1 MSKVEF
7 YNRLKNN
14 SSGLNPFKP
23 KNYSPAMKKILSVPD
38 NAKRFLQFM
47 EKFAKENP
55 NNKLSDLVEG
65 AKEQGEKPITI
76 DRLKAVVRF
85 LNEGSDNAFRAMI
98 KGVSKGNEINV
109 IFVEQIEGL
118 KESVDKF
125 KKDSEKEE
133 PKQEMEVMAG
143 GETQPMEDTKAQP
156 KKGNLRKTRFDKVDE
171 EIKKEKDEFDK
182 LAKETSKN
190 VVDEMMNKIKLEI
203 KKEEEEEE
211 VEDYLEFKKKLDEDE
226 EIEAEEADENGEP
239 LGSEEEKKEKIEEIK
254 KERREENDEEEEPL
268 ILRRKNKKERRE
280 NKEKQDKEFN
290 EFRKEFNEFEKELEL
305 EKEAK
310 VIIEEALGKIKL
322 LKGMKEKETDD
333 DPELREKIINEEIA
347 RYEEQIRRMEQTS
360 QPPKQMELKG
370 TGSQEKEVP
379 IKDVPSSVI
388 PLPDERKS
396 AEFKTENQ
404 LLEDINYFFK
414 TYEPILKDSLPRYE
428 KIIKI
433 SDDKIRL
440 RDLKDL
446 HRRLVALIGDTDKK
460 EDEFKLGISKDGKT
474 VGIILNADK
483 YLDEKINMILLEK
496 ITNGLKPEDLLVNV
510 EIPEDKTDSKRV
522 GSYELTKGRSGILS
536 ATRAPVYRSIPSTAP
551 KDSDDY
557 KPKDKRRFGPIELK
571 SLPSQ
576 EWNQVNAA
584 KKMVRLEDIV
594 YSERDRK
601 PDRLKIYL

>member
-14 SSGLNPFKP
+14 NSGLNPFKS

-38 NAKRFLQFM
+38 TAKRFLVFM

-65 AKEQGEKPITI
+65 AQEQGEKPITI
-76 DRLKAVVRF
+76 NRLKAVVRF
-85 LNEGSDNAFRAMI
+85 LNEGSDNAFRAMN
-98 KGVSKGNEINV
+98 KGVSKGDEIEV
-109 IFVEQIEGL
+109 IFVQQIEGL
-118 KESVDKF
+118 KDFVDKF
-125 KKDSEKEE
+125 KGDSKEE
-133 PKQEMEVMAG
+133 SKEEIEVMAS
-143 GETQPMEDTKAQP
+143 GEMKPKEEEKEQP
-156 KKGNLRKTRFDKVDE
+156 KKRNLRKSRFDKVDE
-171 EIKKEKDEFDK
+171 EIKKEKEEFDK
-182 LAKETSKN
+182 AAKETSKS
-190 VVDEMMNKIKLEI
+190 VVDEMMDKIKQEM
-203 KKEEEEEE
+203 KKQEEKEEEEEE
-211 VEDYLEFKKKLDEDE
+211 
-226 EIEAEEADENGEP
+226 EIKVLNVDENGQV
-239 LGSEEEKKEKIEEIK
+239 LGTEEEKKEKIEEIK
-254 KERREENDEEEEPL
+254 KERREEKKEEIDLEKDINDE
-268 ILRRKNKKERRE
+268 K
-280 NKEKQDKEFN
+280 D
-290 EFRKEFNEFEKELEL
+290 
-305 EKEAK
+305 
-310 VIIEEALGKIKL
+310 IEEIDISTIKDETLIKIEI
-322 LKGMKEKETDD
+322 LKGMKEKKTDD
-333 DPELREKIINEEIA
+333 DPELREKIIDEEIA
-347 RYEEQIRRMEQTS
+347 KLEEEITQLEEEIRTLDKELE
-360 QPPKQMELKG
+360 PPKQMELKG
-370 TGSQEKEVP
+370 TGSQEKEIP

-396 AEFKTENQ
+396 SEFKTENQ

-414 TYEPILKDSLPRYE
+414 TYEPIIKDSLPRYE

-460 EDEFKLGISKDGKT
+460 DEFKLGISEDGKT

-510 EIPEDKTDSKRV
+510 EKPEDKTDSKRV

-551 KDSDDY
+551 KDSDEY

-584 KKMVRLEDIV
+584 KKMIRLEDIN
-594 YSERDRK
+594 YNERDRK

>member
-1 MSKVEF
+1 MSKVDF
-7 YNRLKNN
+7 YNRLVNN
-14 SSGLNPFKP
+14 SSGKNPFKP
-23 KNYSPAMKKILSVPD
+23 KNYSPAMKKILSDPD
-38 NAKRFLQFM
+38 TAKSFIQFM
-47 EKFAKENP
+47 SDFSSLNP

-65 AKEQGEKPITI
+65 AQEQGVKPITI

-85 LNEGSDNAFRAMI
+85 LNEGSDPSFRAMN
-98 KGVSKGNEINV
+98 KGVSGGNEINV
-109 IFVEQIEGL
+109 IFVEKIQGL
-118 KESVDKF
+118 KDFVDKF
-125 KKDSEKEE
+125 KADSKKESKEE
-133 PKQEMEVMAG
+133 IEVMAG
-143 GETQPMEDTKAQP
+143 GEMKPMEEEKEQP
-156 KKGNLRKTRFDKVDE
+156 KKGNLRKSTFDKVDE
-171 EIKKEKDEFDK
+171 EMKKELK
-182 LAKETSKN
+182 KEEE
-190 VVDEMMNKIKLEI
+190 D
-203 KKEEEEEE
+203 KEEEEEE
-211 VEDYLEFKKKLDEDE
+211 IKV
-226 EIEAEEADENGEP
+226 IEVDENGQP
-239 LGSEEEKKEKIEEIK
+239 LGTEEEKKEKIEEIK
-254 KERREENDEEEEPL
+254 KERRDEKKEDIKFDEE
-268 ILRRKNKKERRE
+268 
-280 NKEKQDKEFN
+280 FN
-290 EFRKEFNEFEKELEL
+290 VLGKELEV
-305 EKEAK
+305 EKLAK
-310 VIIEEALGKIKL
+310 GTVKNVMEEALTKIKI
-322 LKGMKEKETDD
+322 LKEMKEEESDLD
-333 DPELREKIINEEIA
+333 QDIINEKITKLEEEI
-347 RYEEQIRRMEQTS
+347 RTMEQTS
-360 QPPKQMELKG
+360 QPTKEMELMG

-414 TYEPILKDSLPRYE
+414 TYEPIVKDSLPRYE

-460 EDEFKLGISKDGKT
+460 DEFKLGISTDGKT

-510 EIPEDKTDSKRV
+510 ERPEDKTDSKRV

-536 ATRAPVYRSIPSTAP
+536 ASRAPVYRSIPSTAP
-551 KDSDDY
+551 EDVRQ
-557 KPKDKRRFGPIELK
+557 DKRRFGPIELK

-584 KKMVRLEDIV
+584 KKMVRLEDIG

>member
-1 MSKVEF
+1 MSKVDF
-7 YNRLKNN
+7 YNRLKNKPT
-14 SSGLNPFKP
+14 GKNPFYK
-23 KNYSPAMKKILSVPD
+23 KNYSPKMKKILSDPD
-38 NAKRFLQFM
+38 QAKTFIKFM
-47 EKFAKENP
+47 EDFAKENP

-65 AKEQGEKPITI
+65 AQEQGEKKLVI

-85 LNEGSDNAFRAMI
+85 LTEGSDQAFRGMNRGI
-98 KGVSKGNEINV
+98 YEGGEIDL
-109 IFVEQIEGL
+109 IFVEQIQGL

-143 GETQPMEDTKAQP
+143 GDIVEQKKGDIPEQK

-171 EIKKEKDEFDK
+171 EIKKEKAEIDK
-182 LAKETSKN
+182 LAKETYKN
-190 VVDEMMNKIKLEI
+190 VVDEVMNKIKLES
-203 KKEEEEEE
+203 KKEEEKEEEEEE
-211 VEDYLEFKKKLDEDE
+211 EDE

-239 LGSEEEKKEKIEEIK
+239 LGTEEQKKEKVEELK
-254 KERREENDEEEEPL
+254 KERRDENDEEEEPL

-280 NKEKQDKEFN
+280 DKANQEEKKEEIDLDKEIS
-290 EFRKEFNEFEKELEL
+290 EV
-305 EKEAK
+305 AK
-310 VIIEEALGKIKL
+310 GTVKNVMEEALAKIKI

-333 DPELREKIINEEIA
+333 DPELRQKIIDEEIA
-347 RYEEQIRRMEQTS
+347 KLEEEIRTLEKELQE
-360 QPPKQMELKG
+360 PPKQMELKG